1 MYNKPVTHLFRGA
14 PSVRTWSKYKETVK
28 NWTLCGIKRNLIRTG
43 DGESSECS
51 DSPSEVSCP
60 FCLQLMSPSSNWPP
74 AAIHGLRSYRRSH
87 RSSF

>member
-43 DGESSECS
+43 DGES
-51 DSPSEVSCP
+51 DPMALP
-60 FCLQLMSPSSNWPP
+60 D
-74 AAIHGLRSYRRSH
+74 
-87 RSSF
+87 